1 MPPNTHDIAMEV
13 SKAAPVLTMAGA
25 TFMGISLDL
34 WIQLLTLTYL
44 MFLLV
49 EKSSVVFSKVVVVGQ
64 RIATWWTTR

>member
-1 MPPNTHDIAMEV
+1 
-13 SKAAPVLTMAGA
+13 
-25 TFMGISLDL
+25 MGISLDL